1 MPFLRVKVK
10 YWESIYQE
18 SIMIII
24 KTASVVILSALILTA
39 CSSSSRIN
47 PVVEDK
53 IQTGRWWEGGSR
65 TVFGTTALDAS
76 RRMIIY
82 KLLNDER
89 KSVSRVCAEPPPDVG
104 EEVRSALEAAINASI
119 ENDKVTQKFAI
130 ESAIKKELATK
141 LKNISRPAG
150 IQFERD
156 MIASLCQMYL
166 NEALDASQTRIFFNK
181 VIDKSS
187 DILLAEINASKFL
200 QAALL
205 EKEKKKEKTL
215 TLTLNDFDKGNFIHK
230 NKPLKVNGEG
240 DVLAAYNQANI
251 KVRLKKEAPISNSRA
266 DLSSTTVIPYESGQ
280 NKYLIT
286 ANIPDPLKDPSSND
300 LLVSGSIWEIYLV
313 VQDSPNSGLKNY
325 KVSSDIVYYVTDD
338 EKSRIS
344 GKDSSETLDITTSG
358 KDDGIAV
365 YVDFPKNYFVSYPG
379 FNRGNTVLNGKVK
392 LKNGTFI
399 ALKVITDLENTD
411 DNKYKNIFGF
421 KNDKDYKKYED
432 DIKGAD
438 LELHVKYTTTASLI
452 PELKDKVLNIKKH
465 TPK

>member
-24 KTASVVILSALILTA
+24 KTTSVVILSALILTA

-53 IQTGRWWEGGSR
+53 IQAGAWWRGGSK

-82 KLLNDER
+82 KLLDDNR
-89 KSVSRVCAEPPPDVG
+89 KPVSRVCAEPPPDVG

-166 NEALDASQTRIFFNK
+166 NEAIDAPQTRIFFNK

-205 EKEKKKEKTL
+205 EKEKKKGKTL
-215 TLTLNDFDKGNFIHK
+215 TLTLNGFDKGNFIHK

-240 DVLAAYNQANI
+240 DILAAYNQAKI
-251 KVRLKKEAPISNSRA
+251 KVRLKTADPIRNSRT

-286 ANIPDPLKDPSSND
+286 ANIPGSLKDSNDND
-300 LLVSGSIWEIYLV
+300 LLVSGSIWEIYLE
-313 VQDSPNSGLKNY
+313 VQYSPNSGLKDY
-325 KVSSDIVYYVTDD
+325 KVSSDIVYYDTDD

-344 GKDSSETLDITTSG
+344 GEEMTQTLDIVTSG

-365 YVDFPKNYFVSYPG
+365 YVDFPENHSVSYTG
-379 FNRGNTVLNGKVK
+379 FNRENTVLNGKIE
-392 LKNGTFI
+392 LTDGTFI

-411 DNKYKNIFGF
+411 GNKYKNIFGF
-421 KNDKDYKKYED
+421 KNDKDYKKYEN
-432 DIKGAD
+432 DIKVGN
-438 LELHVKYTTTASLI
+438 LKLHVKYTTTASLL